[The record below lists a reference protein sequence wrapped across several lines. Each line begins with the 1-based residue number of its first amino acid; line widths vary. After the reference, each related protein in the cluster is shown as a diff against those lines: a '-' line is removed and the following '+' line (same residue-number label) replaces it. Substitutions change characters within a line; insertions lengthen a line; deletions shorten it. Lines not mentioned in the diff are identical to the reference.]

1 MARMLRNPSGG
12 QGPEGGAAAGG
23 SEAARFDLHELVLR
37 HRRDPSRLLAILH
50 EVMAALGYVPPSA
63 ITELGNLLGLP
74 RAQVE
79 GVVGFYA
86 FFHAEPRGR
95 FRVLFSDN
103 VTDEMAGSSELRARM
118 LEAFRIELGEV
129 SRDGLASIGTTSCTG
144 LCDQGPALL
153 VNGRAIPRLTPARIG
168 AITSLI
174 RGDVPVER
182 WPGNLFTIHS
192 HIERRDLLLATELE
206 PGSAIDAA
214 IARGPDATIGEIS
227 DSGLRGRGGAGF
239 ATGTK
244 WAACRSAPGAERY
257 VVCNADEGE
266 PGTFKDRELLAHY
279 SDSVLEGM
287 TVAGFA
293 VGATRG
299 FLYLRAEYPFLVEP
313 LLAKLD
319 ERRAAG
325 LLGTGIR
332 GCFDFDVELVVGA
345 GAYVCG
351 EESALLES
359 LEGKRGIPRNRPPYP
374 VTHGFKQQPTLVNN
388 VETLMAAAFVSRFGA
403 GFLRSVGSA
412 TSAGTKIVSVSGDV
426 ARPGIYE
433 YPFGFNLQ
441 RVLEDAGAQATAF
454 VQVGGPS
461 GVLLSAGEFGRRV
474 AFEDVP
480 CAGALMVFDESRD
493 LLRVVENFARFFA
506 HESCG
511 FCTPCR
517 VGTTLNAQVM
527 QRIAS
532 GKGSRRDLKDLDKVS
547 RVMQAASHCGLGAT
561 AARPVLDAL
570 AKFRPAFERRLRSL
584 EVLPTFDLDE
594 ALAPAREVTARDDA
608 GAHLREDET

>member
-1 MARMLRNPSGG
+1 MQRNSNGEHG
-12 QGPEGGAAAGG
+12 LEDAAATTTG
-23 SEAARFDLHELVLR
+23 ETAPFDVHEMVLR
-37 HRRDPSRLLAILH
+37 HQRDPSRLLAILH
-50 EVMAALGYVPPSA
+50 EVMAALGYVPPA
-63 ITELGNLLGLP
+63 IISELGTLLGLP
-74 RAQVE
+74 RAHVE

-86 FFHAEPRGR
+86 FFSSEPRGC

-103 VTDEMAGSSELRARM
+103 VTDEMAGSAELRARM

-129 SRDGLASIGTTSCTG
+129 SRDDLVSIDTTSCTG

-192 HIERRDLLLATELE
+192 HIERRDLLLSTALE

-214 IARGPDATIGEIS
+214 IARGPAATIDEIS

-244 WAACRSAPGAERY
+244 WAACRAAPGDERY

-266 PGTFKDRELLAHY
+266 PGTFKDRELLAHFA
-279 SDSVLEGM
+279 DTVLEGM

-313 LLAKLD
+313 LKTKLD
-319 ERRAAG
+319 ERRQAG
-325 LLGTGIR
+325 LLGAGIR

-374 VTHGFKQQPTLVNN
+374 VTHGFRQQPTLVNN
-388 VETLMAAAFVSRFGA
+388 VETLMAAAFVARFGA
-403 GFLRSVGSA
+403 GFLRRVGSA
-412 TSAGTKIVSVSGDV
+412 TSTGTKILSVSGDV
-426 ARPGIYE
+426 VRPGIYE
-433 YPFGFNLQ
+433 YPFGFSVRQ
-441 RVLEDAGAQATAF
+441 VLEDAGAKDAVA

-461 GVLLSAGEFGRRV
+461 GVLLSASEFDRRV

-480 CAGALMVFDESRD
+480 CAGALMVFDDSRD
-493 LLRVVENFARFFA
+493 LLGVVENFARFFA

-517 VGTTLNAQVM
+517 VGTTLNAQMM
-527 QRIAS
+527 QRIVR
-532 GKGSRRDLKDLDKVS
+532 GHGSRRDLKDLDKVS
-547 RVMQAASHCGLGAT
+547 HLMQSASHCGLGTT
-561 AARPVLDAL
+561 AGRPILDAL

-584 EVLPTFDLDE
+584 DVLPTFDLDE

-608 GAHLREDET
+608 GAHFLNEET